1 MTSEARPRIGD
12 TRRLAQVGAV
22 LGRHGLGGLAH
33 LFGLSRSMASP
44 RPSRPE
50 ALVDALTE
58 LGPVAVKLGQIL
70 AMRSDLLAPEWTT
83 ALASLQDRVP
93 GVPFSE
99 IAEPIAQA
107 LGDDYRAYFRS
118 IEPEPI
124 AAGSIAQVHAGVRT
138 DGKPVIVKVRR
149 PGIEPIIDADMRIL
163 RRIARIAQR
172 ASPLVARQNPDELL
186 RFFAESLDREM
197 DLGAEARASDEIG
210 AYLARFGVE
219 TARFDD
225 EISGRSLNVQE
236 RLDAFAATDIKAMEG
251 AGIDRSAVARVYA
264 RAVLS
269 MIIFNGRF
277 HADPHPGNVLVK
289 QDGTLVFIDFGA
301 VGTLLP
307 ERRDELVR
315 LSLAIAGEDIEDLV
329 GVLLQWA
336 GNPPVDREALKK
348 ALNQLV
354 NKFRNTLL
362 DQIDLSEIFADVFG
376 LLRTFQLSLPG
387 DLALMLR
394 TLLTA
399 EGFVRRLDSR
409 FDITTE
415 LAPIAKQLVL
425 ERASF
430 ARLRGNAKR
439 TAAILARTALNAPN
453 WIEAAERIAR
463 GGRIPISLDRDE
475 LSALA
480 AGHGRRPGRGGRD
493 TIPAAFIISAALL
506 ANSMPT
512 LAVSCVAVAA
522 AWLAFTRF
530 ERP

>member
-1 MTSEARPRIGD
+1 
-12 TRRLAQVGAV
+12 LV
-22 LGRHGLGGLAH
+22 
-33 LFGLSRSMASP
+33 
-44 RPSRPE
+44 E
-50 ALVDALTE
+50 ALRE

-83 ALASLQDRVP
+83 ALAGLQDRVP
-93 GVPFSE
+93 GVPFAE
-99 IAEPIAQA
+99 IAEPIAEA

-118 IEPEPI
+118 IQPEPI

-138 DGKPVIVKVRR
+138 DGKQVIVKVRR
-149 PGIEPIIDADMRIL
+149 PGIEPIVDADMRIL

-197 DLGAEARASDEIG
+197 DLGAEARASAEIG
-210 AYLARFGVE
+210 AYLARFGIE

-225 EISGRSLNVQE
+225 EVSGRSLNVQH
-236 RLDAFAATDIKAMEG
+236 RVDALAATDAGALER
-251 AGIDRSAVARVYA
+251 AGIDRTAVARLYA

-277 HADPHPGNVLVK
+277 HADPHPGNVLIRP
-289 QDGTLVFIDFGA
+289 DGTLVFIDFGA

-315 LSLAIAGEDIEDLV
+315 LSLAIAGDDVEELV
-329 GVLLQWA
+329 AVLLHWA
-336 GNPPVDREALKK
+336 GNPAVDREALAV
-348 ALNQLV
+348 ALRDLIR
-354 NKFRNTLL
+354 KFRNTLL
-362 DQIDLSEIFADVFG
+362 EQIDLSEIFADVFA
-376 LLRTFQLSLPG
+376 LLRAFELSLPG

-399 EGFVRRLDSR
+399 EGFVRRLDPQ

-415 LAPIAKQLVL
+415 LAPIARQLVM

-430 ARLRGNAKR
+430 AKLRGDAQR
-439 TAAILARTALNAPN
+439 TMSILARTALNAPK

-463 GGRIPISLDRDE
+463 GGRVPISLAREDLAVIADRLGDQ
-475 LSALA
+475 A
-480 AGHGRRPGRGGRD
+480 HRGGRD
-493 TIPAAFIISAALL
+493 VILAAFIVSAALL
-506 ANSMPT
+506 ADSVPT
-512 LAVSCVAVAA
+512 LAFACAA
-522 AWLAFTRF
+522 AAAGWLALTWLR
-530 ERP
+530 RR